1 MSDFPLSASDCQ
13 VLFAGLPAGI
23 VLCDAKDQVIWANES
38 FCELL
43 ETDRKGRI

>member
-23 VLCDAKDQVIWANES
+23 VLCDARDQVIWANES

-43 ETDRKGRI
+43 DM